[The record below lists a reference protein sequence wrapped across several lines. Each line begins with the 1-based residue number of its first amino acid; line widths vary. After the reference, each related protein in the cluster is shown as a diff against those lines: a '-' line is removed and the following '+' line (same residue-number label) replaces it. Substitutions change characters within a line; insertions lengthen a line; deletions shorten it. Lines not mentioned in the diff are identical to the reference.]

1 MAAPRRF
8 LSFAVAFIVIL
19 LLGAGI
25 YLQIQKSEA
34 SGDEGSGSGAGE
46 RPPGSAAETFSTD
59 LAIPVEAAE
68 VVRDTL
74 VISVNA
80 AGQAAALR
88 QATIT
93 AQVNGRIER
102 LLVSENERV
111 TPGSLLLVV
120 DSTEYALEVARALAG
135 KRSAEATY
143 RETILFDDRVDD
155 PVVRAERDQV
165 ARAKSGLDAAEVQL
179 LKAQLDLGRTRLAPP
194 FAGRVASIQ
203 AVAGQQVRI
212 GDQLMTIVD
221 LDPIKVEVQV
231 LESEVGFLAAGR
243 GARISFA
250 AFPDETFTGRIET
263 INPIIDENTRTAKV
277 TVLVNNRDGRI
288 LPGMYARVSL
298 DARWYAD
305 RILVPRAAI
314 LERDRRT
321 MLFVHE
327 DGFAKWRYVTTGL
340 ENENLVEIRADPE
353 TMMVEPGEQV
363 LVRGHYSL
371 THDAVIRI
379 VPSVRDAGG
388 RPD

>member
-25 YLQIQKSEA
+25 YLQIQKSDA

-111 TPGSLLLVV
+111 TPESLLLVV

-135 KRSAEATY
+135 TTTGPA
-143 RETILFDDRVDD
+143 
-155 PVVRAERDQV
+155 V
-165 ARAKSGLDAAEVQL
+165 ARGVTL
-179 LKAQLDLGRTRLAPP
+179 LDLE
-194 FAGRVASIQ
+194 
-203 AVAGQQVRI
+203 
-212 GDQLMTIVD
+212 VD
-221 LDPIKVEVQV
+221 P
-231 LESEVGFLAAGR
+231 
-243 GARISFA
+243 GAEEEDD
-250 AFPDETFTGRIET
+250 DECNGKAEKTSG
-263 INPIIDENTRTAKV
+263 
-277 TVLVNNRDGRI
+277 G
-288 LPGMYARVSL
+288 S
-298 DARWYAD
+298 
-305 RILVPRAAI
+305 
-314 LERDRRT
+314 
-321 MLFVHE
+321 
-327 DGFAKWRYVTTGL
+327 
-340 ENENLVEIRADPE
+340 
-353 TMMVEPGEQV
+353 
-363 LVRGHYSL
+363 HYPC
-371 THDAVIRI
+371 RF
-379 VPSVRDAGG
+379 
-388 RPD
+388 